1 MAALAAATRH
11 DERSRLDDGLAWL
24 HDDVCIDSSDEL
36 CLVAKKEKHI
46 GRMDSCEKQ
55 LFFEAMTKEWKQLF
69 ELGALRLLT
78 PEESKAVP

>member
-1 MAALAAATRH
+1 M
-11 DERSRLDDGLAWL
+11 
-24 HDDVCIDSSDEL
+24 
-36 CLVAKKEKHI
+36 AKKEKHI

-78 PEESKAVP
+78 SEESKAVPQDRIIPSRWILTDKYDGLAEQRSAKTKPERA